1 MQPAPFNQPLSDI
14 TKSGV
19 YILKLIKPKDD
30 AAIAKRF
37 KWSNPDEA
45 GKSFATCNLFFL
57 GGDGLCLTQRFSVKY
72 YEERDEEGKPTG
84 KMKPRMA
91 LPMVVGKFSGTY
103 AKAPSEDMSVEQL
116 FKFVSIAFGRRA
128 TVEVEVTPDKEWN
141 GKPQYRYR
149 FKKITPIE
157 SAVYSA
163 PADDSV
169 NPDDLAPPTGEA
181 IPF

>member
-45 GKSFATCNLFFL
+45 GKSYATCNLFFL

-72 YEERDEEGKPTG
+72 YTDKVTG
-84 KMKPRMA
+84 EQKAGMA

-128 TVEVEVTPDKEWN
+128 TVEVEVTPNGEWN

-157 SAVYSA
+157 SAVYSS

>member
-14 TKSGV
+14 TKSGT

-72 YEERDEEGKPTG
+72 YTDKVTG
-84 KMKPRMA
+84 EQKAGMA

-116 FKFVSIAFGRRA
+116 FQFVSIAFGRRA
-128 TVEVEVTPDKEWN
+128 TVEVEVTPNGEWN

-149 FKKITPIE
+149 FKKITPVE
-157 SAVYSA
+157 SVTYSA
-163 PADDSV
+163 PAADESV

>member
-14 TKSGV
+14 TKSGT

-37 KWSNPDEA
+37 KWSTPDEA
-45 GKSFATCNLFFL
+45 GKVYATCNLFFL

-72 YEERDEEGKPTG
+72 YADKVTG
-84 KMKPRMA
+84 EKNPGMA

-128 TVEVEVTPDKEWN
+128 TVEVEVSPNGEWN

-149 FKKITPIE
+149 FKKITPVE
-157 SAVYSA
+157 SVGYAA
-163 PADDSV
+163 PAADSV
-169 NPDDLAPPTGEA
+169 NPDDFAPPTGEA